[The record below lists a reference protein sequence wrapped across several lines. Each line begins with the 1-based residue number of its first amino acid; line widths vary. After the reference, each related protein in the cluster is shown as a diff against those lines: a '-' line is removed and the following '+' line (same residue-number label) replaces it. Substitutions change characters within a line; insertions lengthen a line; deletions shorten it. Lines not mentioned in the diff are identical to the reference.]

1 MTVESL
7 VTHCLS
13 IWGENVKQTTAE
25 EDNKLNRL
33 RGIWK
38 VTFVVAFI
46 SAHVYRPVTFFG
58 VYVTAL
64 GISDCVV

>member
-1 MTVESL
+1 
-7 VTHCLS
+7 
-13 IWGENVKQTTAE
+13 VKQTTAE
-25 EDNKLNRL
+25 RDNKLNRL